1 MKKLFTAA
9 IVALSMMFGA
19 NNAQAQVQFGIKGGL
34 NVTSMN
40 LDKDKLLDT
49 ENQAGFFI
57 GPTVKFTLPIVGLG
71 IDASAL
77 YDQREAKL
85 KGDVKGNEV
94 ETSSTLKTQAIN
106 IPINVRYGVG
116 LGSVANVFFFAGPQF
131 GFNVGDKNKSIF
143 QDAAEWKLKSSN
155 FSVNVGLGFTVLSHL
170 QVSANYNIACGK
182 TGDVTVS
189 DAAGTAIQEML
200 GKNGG
205 KANAWQVG
213 VAYYF

>member
-34 NVTSMN
+34 NVTSMS

-77 YDQREAKL
+77 YDQREAKAKI
-85 KGDVKGNEV
+85 KGDGDEKDIK
-94 ETSSTLKTQAIN
+94 SARLKTQAIN

-182 TGDVTVS
+182 TGDVTFS
-189 DAAGTAIQEML
+189 DAANTALQDVL
-200 GKNGG
+200 GKNG

-213 VAYYF
+213 LAYYF